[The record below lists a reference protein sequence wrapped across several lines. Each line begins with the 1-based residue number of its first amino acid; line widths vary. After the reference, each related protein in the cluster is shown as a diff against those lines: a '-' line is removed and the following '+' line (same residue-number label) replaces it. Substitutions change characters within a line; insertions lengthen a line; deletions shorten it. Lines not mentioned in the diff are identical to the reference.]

1 MTYVDLPN
9 AFHNSSLLKNLGT
22 NPMNYGE
29 NREMSNAFNYTNTN
43 EFSSLRASILGEE
56 EKHERI
62 EFDCSL

>member
-1 MTYVDLPN
+1 
-9 AFHNSSLLKNLGT
+9 
-22 NPMNYGE
+22 MNYGE

-43 EFSSLRASILGEE
+43 EFSSLRAGILGEE